1 LKNKS
6 DISKSTWLSFA
17 FLCLFGVG
25 IFGRII
31 FIPTAEAEKWE
42 AKGKAY
48 EQKIKLIT
56 PVRGQI
62 YSSDGSLLATSVPVY
77 ELRWDSRSTGMDI
90 DEFSTHIDSLSFLFS
105 NAFGIMSPREYKE
118 LLKTAQHRGD
128 RYARIATNLSYTKM
142 KEIKE
147 FPFVKKGSNSS
158 GFLFERK
165 DIRKKPF
172 DKLAARTIGLDRD
185 GARVGLELAY
195 NLELGGKEGQQ
206 IQEKIAGGVW
216 KPVTND
222 YIVEPEMGCDVYTSI
237 DVHLQ
242 DVATTA
248 LERQLIQH
256 DAAWGTVILME
267 VSTGYIKAIAN
278 LSRDE
283 EGGSYSESHN
293 KAIAELVEPG
303 STFKLPVMMA
313 VFDDGL
319 FNLGD
324 SIDTGDGIHYFYDR
338 SMKDSNYKRD
348 GSGGNGILS
357 VEEVF
362 EKSSNIGT
370 ALLVKKAYGDNPQK
384 FLNRLGAMGLQESLG
399 IKIKGEQKPQ
409 LYSKVGEGNW
419 SGLSLTQMAIGYEV
433 LQTPLQTL
441 AFYNAVANNGVLVR
455 PQFVTEVRKNGK
467 TIQTNPPIVLRSRIC
482 SPSTLEKCRKM
493 LEGVCEAGGTADY
506 IFKGAP
512 YSVAGKTGTAKI
524 AKMNGYYADRYRA
537 SFVGYFPA
545 EAPKYSCLVLI
556 NDTRSGV
563 YYGSTIAGPVFRE
576 LADKIYATEFELRGS
591 DPESDLAQ
599 AKLPAA
605 KNGSR
610 KELQTVYDALKIAT
624 IESGSSE
631 WVRTKTGEKSVE
643 LTGNELVHG
652 LVPDVRGMGLQDAL
666 FLLENL
672 GLKVKIAGSGM
683 VKKQSVV
690 PGARLD
696 QHNQIT
702 IELG

>member
-1 LKNKS
+1 M
-6 DISKSTWLSFA
+6 
-17 FLCLFGVG
+17 LCLFGFS
-25 IFGRII
+25 IFGRIL
-31 FIPTAEAEKWE
+31 FIQTAEAEKWE
-42 AKGKAY
+42 TKSKAY

-77 ELRWDSRSTGMDI
+77 ELRWDSRSTGMDP
-90 DEFSTHIDSLSFLFS
+90 DEFSTHLDTLAYLFS
-105 NAFGIMSPREYKE
+105 STFGDKSPEEYKE
-118 LLKTAQHRGD
+118 ALLNAQHRGD
-128 RYARIATNLSYTKM
+128 RYARIKSRLSYTTM
-142 KEIKE
+142 KEVKD
-147 FPFVKKGSNSS
+147 FPFVNKGPNRS
-158 GFLFERK
+158 GFLFERN

-172 DKLAARTIGLDRD
+172 DKLAARTIGLDRE
-185 GARVGLELAY
+185 GSRVGLELAY
-195 NLELGGKEGQQ
+195 NSELGGKEGQQ

-222 YIVEPEMGCDVYTSI
+222 FIVEPEMGCDIYTSI

-248 LERQLIQH
+248 LERQLIKH

-267 VSTGYIKAIAN
+267 VSTGYVKAIAN

-283 EGGSYSESHN
+283 EKGSYSESHN

-303 STFKLPVMMA
+303 STFKLPVLMA
-313 VFDDGL
+313 ALDDGL
-319 FNLGD
+319 IELGD
-324 SIDTGDGIHYFYDR
+324 SIDTGNGVYYFYDKP
-338 SMKDSNYKRD
+338 MKDSNYERD
-348 GSGGNGILS
+348 GSGGNGMLS

-370 ALLVKKAYGDNPQK
+370 ALLARNAYGNNPQK
-384 FLNRLGAMGLQESLG
+384 FLNRLGAMGLQAPLG

-441 AFYNAVANNGVLVR
+441 AFYNAVANEGRLVR
-455 PQFVTEVRKNGK
+455 PQFVTEVKKNGK
-467 TIQTNPPIVLRSRIC
+467 TIQTNPPVVLKSSIC
-482 SPSTLEKCRKM
+482 SRSTLEKCRQIM
-493 LEGVCEAGGTADY
+493 EGVCEEGGTADY
-506 IFKGAP
+506 IFEGAP
-512 YSVAGKTGTAKI
+512 YRVAGKTGTAKI
-524 AKMNGYYADRYRA
+524 ARTNGYYPDRYRA

-545 EAPKYSCLVLI
+545 EAPKYSCLVLV

-563 YYGSTIAGPVFRE
+563 YYGSSIAGPVFRE
-576 LADKIYATEFELRGS
+576 LADKIYATQFELRGEEFEM
-591 DPESDLAQ
+591 PVAE

-605 KNGSR
+605 KNGNR
-610 KELQTVYDALKIAT
+610 HDLEMVYQALNIPT
-624 IESGSSE
+624 EDNGEGE
-631 WVRTKTGEKSVE
+631 WVQTRTGDESVE
-643 LTGNELVHG
+643 LRAKEMIPG
-652 LVPDVRGMGLQDAL
+652 LVPDVRGMGLQDAI

-672 GLKVKIAGSGM
+672 GLHVKVAGSGM
-683 VKKQSVV
+683 VRKQSVT

-696 QHNQIT
+696 HHRSIT